1 MKSIVHVPHPI
12 LTKPAEPVTV
22 FDAKL
27 LRLITDMKTTL
38 LATTNP
44 KGVGLAAPQVGV
56 GIRLFL
62 TKPNDRS
69 VIRVFINPEIT
80 KKSDAVTDGIPERSN
95 KLEGCLSIPNVW
107 GKVHRT
113 STLTLR
119 YQDEKGMSHQAAFGG
134 FFATII
140 QHETDHINGT
150 LFTQRVLEQ
159 KEKLF
164 QVTTDENGEELLEEI
179 KLQ

>member
-1 MKSIVHVPHPI
+1 MKPIIHVPHPV
-12 LTKPAEPVTV
+12 LSKPASPVTV
-22 FDAKL
+22 FDTKL
-27 LRLITDMKTTL
+27 SRLIAEMKTTL

-69 VIRVFINPEIT
+69 AIRVFINPEIT

-107 GKVHRT
+107 GKVHR
-113 STLTLR
+113 SSSLTLR
-119 YQDEKGMSHQAAFGG
+119 YQNESGLVHQEKFSG
-134 FFATII
+134 FHATII
-140 QHETDHINGT
+140 QHETDHIHGI
-150 LFTQRVLEQ
+150 LFTQRALEQ
-159 KEKLF
+159 KEK
-164 QVTTDENGEELLEEI
+164 
-179 KLQ
+179 